1 MGKKVVE
8 VENGD
13 DEKERGEEEEGED
26 KRKRGESILSQE
38 DGRPV

>member
-1 MGKKVVE
+1 MGKGVVE

-13 DEKERGEEEEGED
+13 DEKGRGEEEEDED

>member
-13 DEKERGEEEEGED
+13 DEKGRGEEEEDED